1 MIPNC
6 LFEKFILKID
16 ILTRPVI
23 PEPDLKKPG
32 PTRPV
37 KFWNHDSLTVVLQ
50 LIMTKLV

>member
-37 KFWNHDSLTVVLQ
+37 KFWNRDSP
-50 LIMTKLV
+50 IRKHHH